1 MLNQN
6 FVRIVLICFVIASPI
21 AWYAVKRW
29 LEGFAYKSPVH
40 WWIFAVA
47 LLAVG
52 AITVLT
58 VTLQSYRA
66 ATENPVN
73 SIKTE

>member
-1 MLNQN
+1 
-6 FVRIVLICFVIASPI
+6 
-21 AWYAVKRW
+21 
-29 LEGFAYKSPVH
+29 
-40 WWIFAVA
+40 VA
-47 LLAVG
+47 LLVVG

-66 ATENPVN
+66 AIENSLN